1 MKGKKRIEME
11 TKRHSIL
18 KRGKGE
24 KISEEIIREEAR
36 FKETGQRER
45 EGRGCGISLVLDWMG
60 Y

>member
-1 MKGKKRIEME
+1 ME